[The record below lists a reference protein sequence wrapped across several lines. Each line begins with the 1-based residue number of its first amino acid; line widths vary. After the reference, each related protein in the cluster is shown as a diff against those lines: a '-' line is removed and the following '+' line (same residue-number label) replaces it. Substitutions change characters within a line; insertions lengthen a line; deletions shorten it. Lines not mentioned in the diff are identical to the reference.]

1 MQNFGT
7 PSRVRGDRGGENLDV
22 ATYMIMRNGPR
33 RASFMWGSFM
43 LGTNSGQV
51 LHGIRGSS
59 VYGLKLTLF
68 LDEINQD
75 CSDFRAEWNCH
86 PIRGPD
92 TNDKSPKDLRFLGQ
106 IQFGVYRDDC
116 EGVHPDVIEEHYGV
130 HGPTTTRRQH
140 QSGAGHPIDEEIIAE
155 DITPC
160 DCRLAGN
167 EWEGDE
173 YPIFKAIPVG
183 RRGSKELHVSLAEPS
198 WFNRARLW
206 CQALL
211 VLSYFLAA
219 GQEMRATALN
229 VVTVA
234 ANTLTRHRLRVAN
247 HWKFKRMNSLT
258 DLEMPQLSSRIFL
271 TESLVV
277 AKVSTKSCP
286 PPSDSLKLV
295 YHLPMP
301 ERKPYR
307 LFLPPDLL
315 VTDRKDTMSSSSQPS
330 KIGSQARRSTMS
342 NLSTTGA
349 NTFRVASIALL
360 TCGVDRNGLIRAPK
374 APTKNGRNEIQAMK
388 NRGCYFDRPEQ
399 FIIDSGWSYHKITSQ
414 LRSWFPKVFD
424 FLDIPVEKRPS
435 APSRSSAWLTQDEKP
450 IWRLLNKSG
459 QTLTVV
465 DVAFPTGTDLMKH
478 KGRDKASVITR
489 NRIPD
494 NVYELWNTQPVVA
507 GSDSEHD
514 DCSDVLLSD
523 VDSLNDLFISKSDN
537 ELASSLMELE
547 LTDAEAEDPK
557 GKGKMK
563 VVSPKRTNM
572 KRTRTVLSP
581 EQSPSEVQ
589 RAIRKKKPANDV
601 QAAIPLFLTESG
613 PSTGSQPF
621 PLTQLAQSNSLKT
634 ASFRSSPL
642 GVPAGTAI
650 QFLKSKSALSSPP
663 EFVSVSEADVLWRS

>member
-1 MQNFGT
+1 MDSESNAMNREHFC
-7 PSRVRGDRGGENLDV
+7 
-22 ATYMIMRNGPR
+22 
-33 RASFMWGSFM
+33 
-43 LGTNSGQV
+43 
-51 LHGIRGSS
+51 RGS
-59 VYGLKLTLF
+59 K
-68 LDEINQD
+68 
-75 CSDFRAEWNCH
+75 
-86 PIRGPD
+86 PD
-92 TNDKSPKDLRFLGQ
+92 SQ
-106 IQFGVYRDDC
+106 VCDC
-116 EGVHPDVIEEHYGV
+116 EEFFARSQDEGHCVECGHGRSKHPRKAS
-130 HGPTTTRRQH
+130 T
-140 QSGAGHPIDEEIIAE
+140 QSGKPLEVQEDEQPHRLGNASAVVKDIFDRIASGGKSVNEKLSTTKRLTEAGVPLANAREEALS
-155 DITPC
+155 TLSST
-160 DCRLAGN
+160 RLAGYSKLAK
-167 EWEGDE
+167 G
-173 YPIFKAIPVG
+173 PVSSG
-183 RRGSKELHVSLAEPS
+183 
-198 WFNRARLW
+198 
-206 CQALL
+206 
-211 VLSYFLAA
+211 
-219 GQEMRATALN
+219 
-229 VVTVA
+229 
-234 ANTLTRHRLRVAN
+234 LR
-247 HWKFKRMNSLT
+247 K
-258 DLEMPQLSSRIFL
+258 
-271 TESLVV
+271 
-277 AKVSTKSCP
+277 
-286 PPSDSLKLV
+286 
-295 YHLPMP
+295 
-301 ERKPYR
+301 
-307 LFLPPDLL
+307 
-315 VTDRKDTMSSSSQPS
+315 DRKDTMSSSSQPS

-435 APSRSSAWLTQDEKP
+435 APSRSSARPTQDENP

-478 KGRDKASVITR
+478 KGRDKASVSECHLWFVTR

-494 NVYELWNTQPVVA
+494 NVYESWNTQPVVA

-523 VDSLNDLFISKSDN
+523 VDSLNDSFISKSDN

-589 RAIRKKKPANDV
+589 RAIRKKSKVKQEPANDV

-663 EFVSVSEADVLWRS
+663 EFVSVSEADVLWRSRSHVDDPFAPEQINPWDSRYSMKPANLQLM